1 MPRLMLSDELWP
13 KLLGILLQMNVYYKK
28 GIRKTVE
35 GILFRIRTGL
45 PWRDLPSAFGH
56 WNSVYK
62 KFNAWS
68 RKGIWK
74 RLLDALVIE
83 PDLEWIFIDGS
94 YVKAH
99 QHSAGAAGG
108 NPESIGV
115 SRAGRT
121 SKIHLLVDAFGLPY
135 GFTLTGGEIHDATAA
150 PDLIEKIAGG
160 NTVIA
165 DKGYDS
171 EKIRTQIEA
180 NDMTSVIPRRKNSKR
195 GNEGFDW
202 HLYKYRHLV
211 ENAFARLKHFRGV
224 ATRYDKL
231 ARNYES
237 VVALACAF
245 IWLPM

>member
-1 MPRLMLSDELWP
+1 HTRFSRDWSSD
-13 KLLGILLQMNVYYKK
+13 VCSS
-28 GIRKTVE
+28 
-35 GILFRIRTGL
+35 
-45 PWRDLPSAFGH
+45 DL
-56 WNSVYK
+56 
-62 KFNAWS
+62 
-68 RKGIWK
+68 
-74 RLLDALVIE
+74 
-83 PDLEWIFIDGS
+83 
-94 YVKAH
+94 
-99 QHSAGAAGG
+99 
-108 NPESIGV
+108 
-115 SRAGRT
+115 
-121 SKIHLLVDAFGLPY
+121 
-135 GFTLTGGEIHDATAA
+135 IHDTTAA

>member
-1 MPRLMLSDELWP
+1 MLSDELWP

-28 GIRKTVE
+28 ELRNTVE

-121 SKIHLLVDAFGLPY
+121 SKIHLLVDVFGLPY

>member
-28 GIRKTVE
+28 ELRNTVE

-121 SKIHLLVDAFGLPY
+121 SKIHLLVDVFGLPY